1 LPTGIWT
8 RTEGGAQRGF
18 TLTELLVV
26 IVVIGTLLGFIL
38 PKTGLTA
45 SRSST
50 SRQLIGAM
58 RDASL
63 AASVTQRIHRLNLD
77 LSQGS
82 YWITQVTS
90 DGERPPTDPLLTRT
104 VTLPSRIR
112 LQDASTGAQG
122 KTSGGRVYIQ
132 FFPIG
137 RTEPAV
143 IHLAD
148 PDMNVTTLLLNP
160 LTGHV
165 QVVDGYV
172 EAPAPAPIPERLRSA
187 FLSGFSQAT
196 VSTSPP
202 PVINK

>member
-1 LPTGIWT
+1 LPTGTWT
-8 RTEGGAQRGF
+8 KIKRAERGF

-26 IVVIGTLLGFIL
+26 LVVIGTLLGFVL
-38 PKTGLTA
+38 PKTGVTA
-45 SRSST
+45 TRGST

-58 RDASL
+58 RDAFM

-77 LSQGS
+77 LNQGT

-90 DGERPPTDPLLTRT
+90 DGERPPTDPSLMRT

-112 LQDASTGAQG
+112 LQDVSTGTQG
-122 KTSGGRVYIQ
+122 KTSNGRAFIQ

-148 PDMNVTTLLLNP
+148 PDMNVTTLLVNP

-165 QVVDGYV
+165 QVVDSYV
-172 EAPAPAPIPERLRSA
+172 EAPGPQPIPERLRPWFLLGFGQASA
-187 FLSGFSQAT
+187 
-196 VSTSPP
+196 PP
-202 PVINK
+202 APGGVIIK